1 MKNVIKRSIQLLN
14 LVSNNKKIST
24 NEIKDSIS
32 DYRDLSEQAFRRS
45 FERDKSLLRS
55 FGYLLEYENDKWG
68 FNQGYSLGGSY
79 VFNKIKETEKIDI
92 NEFISTYLIIK
103 KSLNFDIEELV
114 NSEIISKILLATN
127 EKKRLGFTYLSKY
140 RKVKPQG
147 IRFHDGSWYLAAF
160 EDQIL
165 KTFKIEYISELK
177 VGNKENLFS
186 TTNKPF
192 NFSWEDSKSFLNI
205 NISISKSLYIA
216 NKSIF
221 SHKLIKYKENDEIH
235 IRTSDIYGL
244 VKFLLICEGSF
255 KLLSIDKPDLIKEV
269 LDE

>member
-24 NEIKDSIS
+24 NEIKDSVS
-32 DYRDLSEQAFRRS
+32 DYRDLSDQAFRRA

-68 FNQGYSLGGSY
+68 YDQGYSLGGSY
-79 VFNKIKETEKIDI
+79 VFNKIKEKEKIDI
-92 NEFISTYLIIK
+92 NEFIATYLIIK
-103 KSLNFDIEELV
+103 KSLNLEVEELV
-114 NSEIISKILLATN
+114 NSELISKILLATN
-127 EKKRLGFTYLSKY
+127 EKKRLGFIYLSKY

-160 EDQIL
+160 EAQIL

-177 VGNKENLFS
+177 VGTKENLFS
-186 TTNKPF
+186 TTNEPF
-192 NFSWEDSKSFLNI
+192 KFSWEDSKSFLNI
-205 NISISKSLYIA
+205 ILSIEKSLYMV
-216 NKSIF
+216 NKSTF
-221 SHKLIKYKENDEIH
+221 SHKLIHDENDEYH

-255 KLLSIDKPDLIKEV
+255 RILSIDKPNLIKEV
-269 LDE
+269 LGE

>member
-14 LVSNNKKIST
+14 LISNNKKIST

-45 FERDKSLLRS
+45 FERDKSLLKS
-55 FGYLLEYENDKWG
+55 FGYFLEYENNKWD
-68 FNQGYSLGGSY
+68 FDQGYSLGGSY
-79 VFNKIKETEKIDI
+79 VFNNIKENKKIDI
-92 NEFISTYLIIK
+92 NKFISTYLIIK
-103 KSLNFDIEELV
+103 KSLNLEVDELI
-114 NSEIISKILLATN
+114 NSEMISKILLATN
-127 EKKRLGFTYLSKY
+127 EKRRLGFTYLSKY

-147 IRFHDGSWYLAAF
+147 IRFHNGSWYLAAF
-160 EDQIL
+160 EHEIL
-165 KTFKIEYISELK
+165 KTFKIDYIDELK
-177 VGNKENLFS
+177 VGNKQNLF
-186 TTNKPF
+186 TTTDEPF

-205 NISISKSLYIA
+205 NLSIEKSLYMV

-221 SHKLIKYKENDEIH
+221 SHKLIHDENDEFH

-255 KLLSIDKPDLIKEV
+255 KILSIDKPNLIKEV
-269 LDE
+269 LGE

>member
-192 NFSWEDSKSFLNI
+192 NFSWEDSKSSLNI

-221 SHKLIKYKENDEIH
+221 SHKLIKHKVNDEIH

-244 VKFLLICEGSF
+244 VKFLLICQGSF
-255 KLLSIDKPDLIKEV
+255 KMISIDKPDLIKEV

>member
-14 LVSNNKKIST
+14 LVSNNKTIST

-32 DYRDLSEQAFRRS
+32 DYRDLSDQAFRRS

-68 FNQGYSLGGSY
+68 FDQGYSLGGSY
-79 VFNKIKETEKIDI
+79 VFNKIKKESKIDI
-92 NEFISTYLIIK
+92 DEFIANYLIVK
-103 KSLNFDIEELV
+103 RSLNLEIEELV
-114 NSEIISKILLATN
+114 NPEILSKILLATN
-127 EKKRLGFTYLSKY
+127 DKKRLGFTYLSKY

-160 EDQIL
+160 EGQIL
-165 KTFKIEYISELK
+165 KTFKIEYISDLK
-177 VGNKENLFS
+177 VGNKENLFN
-186 TTNKPF
+186 TTDEPF

-205 NISISKSLYIA
+205 CISLPKSLYIA
-216 NKSIF
+216 NKSVF
-221 SHKLIKYKENDEIH
+221 SHKLIKHELNDEIH
-235 IRTSDIYGL
+235 IRTSDTYGL
-244 VKFLLICEGSF
+244 VKFLLICDGSF
-255 KLLSIDKPDLIKEV
+255 ELLSIDKPDLIKEI

>member
-221 SHKLIKYKENDEIH
+221 SHKLIKYKKNDEIH

>member
-1 MKNVIKRSIQLLN
+1 MKNVIKRSVQLLN

-24 NEIKDSIS
+24 IEIKDSIS
-32 DYRDLSEQAFRRS
+32 EYRDLSDQAFRRS

-68 FNQGYSLGGSY
+68 FDQGYSLGGSY
-79 VFNKIKETEKIDI
+79 VFNKIKEKENVDI
-92 NEFISTYLIIK
+92 KEFISTYLLIK
-103 KSLNFDIEELV
+103 KSLNLEIEELV

-147 IRFHDGSWYLAAF
+147 IRFHDGAWYLAAF
-160 EDQIL
+160 EGQVL
-165 KTFKIEYISELK
+165 KTFKIEYINELK
-177 VGNKENLFS
+177 VGNKENLFN
-186 TTNKPF
+186 TTDEPF
-192 NFSWEDSKSFLNI
+192 TFSWEDTNSFLNI
-205 NISISKSLYIA
+205 SISIPNSLYIA

-221 SHKLIKYKENDEIH
+221 SHNLMDNKKNDEFH

-255 KLLSIDKPDLIKEV
+255 KIISIDKPDLIKEV
-269 LDE
+269 LNE